1 MYTSTTV
8 EISDINGTIRLLVT
22 HQNDEFVAISIKD
35 WSCAVL
41 ILSRFLPL
49 FFSVGTGI
57 QTVAEVSDLQRG
69 LEPTET
75 ETNIHKWGF
84 RFSSPSLSANRS
96 CTMFDA
102 CERLCPEAVH
112 TVPYGFSYRPCRS
125 RSWKIHKI
133 WSFHVIVAQEGE
145 RNLPKA
151 WFMYVESCC
160 FAH

>member
-1 MYTSTTV
+1 MMYTSTTV

-69 LEPTET
+69 LEPTKT

-84 RFSSPSLSANRS
+84 RFSSPSPLGQPLLYDVRCVWTTLS
-96 CTMFDA
+96 
-102 CERLCPEAVH
+102 
-112 TVPYGFSYRPCRS
+112 RS
-125 RSWKIHKI
+125 RSYCTVWLFI
-133 WSFHVIVAQEGE
+133 SA
-145 RNLPKA
+145 LPFTFLKN
-151 WFMYVESCC
+151 S
-160 FAH
+160 

>member
-84 RFSSPSLSANRS
+84 RFSSPSPLGQPLLYDVRW
-96 CTMFDA
+96 

-145 RNLPKA
+145 RNWPKA
-151 WFMYVESCC
+151 WFMYVES

>member
-1 MYTSTTV
+1 MLRISTDK
-8 EISDINGTIRLLVT
+8 SKKSLLDDVYKYDCGDKRYQWHDKASSY

-84 RFSSPSLSANRS
+84 RFSSPSPLGQPL
-96 CTMFDA
+96 
-102 CERLCPEAVH
+102 LCDVRCVWTTLP
-112 TVPYGFSYRPCRS
+112 RS
-125 RSWKIHKI
+125 RSYCTVWLFI
-133 WSFHVIVAQEGE
+133 SA
-145 RNLPKA
+145 LPFTFLKN
-151 WFMYVESCC
+151 S
-160 FAH
+160 

>member
-35 WSCAVL
+35 WSLAVL

-57 QTVAEVSDLQRG
+57 QTVAEVICSEAWNPLRRKQIFIS
-69 LEPTET
+69 EAFASV
-75 ETNIHKWGF
+75 HQA
-84 RFSSPSLSANRS
+84 LSANRS

-145 RNLPKA
+145 RNLQKA